1 MPKLV
6 MRPTQLADTFAARG
20 GYRQS
25 TLISQF
31 LAHLQR
37 MEKEKIFAYLTEY
50 MTKYEG
56 RGIACVELDAEILVR
71 IAASDL
77 GGGASK
83 AETQAAITR
92 VTERLKSETD
102 RLQRRLEK
110 AEERLATALSG
121 MHSPEG
127 DKPPKGDKDKPGK
140 GKKTVDVSKITCF
153 NCGERGHYAKDCP
166 HAKDDEKGSGDGA

>member
-1 MPKLV
+1 MEAKMVPKL
-6 MRPTQLADTFAARG
+6 MTTSKSAKK
-20 GYRQS
+20 
-25 TLISQF
+25 
-31 LAHLQR
+31 QR